1 METPALHAKK
11 ILFYTLLALF
21 AFAAN
26 SLFCRMAL
34 GKALI
39 DGTSFTLIRLL
50 SGSITLVVIT
60 LLFKKSTWQSVPMDY
75 RAAGF
80 LFLYAITFSFAY
92 GYLSTGTGALILF
105 GSVQATMIGV
115 ALWRGERPHPIE
127 WVGLILALTGLVY
140 LVFPS
145 LNAPPLTG
153 SLLMAVAGI
162 AWGGYSLRGRGVHH
176 PITATTKNFIGTL
189 PLALLISLLMW
200 QSAHYSLQGII
211 LAILSGALASGVGY
225 AIWYTALTGL
235 TATRAAT
242 VQLSVPIIAAL
253 AGVIFL
259 GEILSLHLIIASFL
273 ILGGIGLAVFARKL

>member
-1 METPALHAKK
+1 MDTHDRPHN
-11 ILFYTLLALF
+11 ILLYTLLALF

-34 GKALI
+34 GGQLI
-39 DGTSFTLIRLL
+39 DGASFTMIRLI
-50 SGSITLVVIT
+50 SGAITLASISF
-60 LLFKKSTWQSVPMDY
+60 LFKKSTWQAVRMDY
-75 RAAGF
+75 FSAGL

-92 GYLSTGTGALILF
+92 QYLTTGTGALILF
-105 GSVQATMIGV
+105 GAVQATMISV
-115 ALWRGERPHPIE
+115 ALWRGERPHFIE
-127 WVGLILALTGLVY
+127 WIGLIFAIIGLIY

-145 LNAPPLTG
+145 LNAPPLSG

-176 PITATTKNFIGTL
+176 PITATAKNFIGTL
-189 PLALLISLLMW
+189 PFTIIVSAILW
-200 QSAHYSLQGII
+200 QTATYSAQGIV
-211 LAILSGALASGVGY
+211 LAILSGAFASGIGY

-242 VQLSVPIIAAL
+242 VQLSVPIIAAM
-253 AGVIFL
+253 AGIIFL
-259 GEILSLHLIIASFL
+259 GEVLSLHLFISSTL